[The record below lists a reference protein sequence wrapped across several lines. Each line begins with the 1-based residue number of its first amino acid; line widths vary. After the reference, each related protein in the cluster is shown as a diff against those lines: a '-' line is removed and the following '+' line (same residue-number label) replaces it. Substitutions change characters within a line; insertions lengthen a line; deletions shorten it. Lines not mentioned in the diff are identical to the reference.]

1 MAQKVL
7 IADDDQVVHEA
18 LGIYLKAEGFEVV
31 DAFDGVSAIESITP
45 EVVLCVLDIM
55 MPKMSGIELIQRVRQ
70 DPELSGIKIL
80 MLTARSQE
88 GDRIRARNSG
98 ADDYLV
104 KPFAATGL
112 LASLQALEQ
121 QI

>member
-31 DAFDGVSAIESITP
+31 DAFDGASALESITP

-55 MPKMSGIELIQRVRQ
+55 MPKMSGIEVCREPIDDFRTPHRWGAEAGLGRKTRSTRRFC
-70 DPELSGIKIL
+70 DPRL
-80 MLTARSQE
+80 
-88 GDRIRARNSG
+88 
-98 ADDYLV
+98 
-104 KPFAATGL
+104 
-112 LASLQALEQ
+112 
-121 QI
+121 

>member
-104 KPFAATGL
+104 KPFAATNL